1 MFSDAGHVLG
11 TVQAPEM
18 HQLGLGKKSMLYE
31 QQSALG
37 KCRFLPQAC
46 IIFASGVDIRLAA
59 IVN

>member
-1 MFSDAGHVLG
+1 
-11 TVQAPEM
+11 M

-46 IIFASGVDIRLAA
+46 IIFASGVDKRLAA